1 MPQPNDFLVKRNEK
15 NAAAS
20 PASDAVFTWFGPTDV
35 QDRWRFLVER
45 EAGDDISVAPIQDAK
60 FKVGLK
66 AWRWKERE
74 GGTPETYVVVKT
86 KPTRVDL
93 RRAK

>member
-1 MPQPNDFLVKRNEK
+1 MPQPSDFLVKRNEK

-20 PASDAVFTWFGPTDV
+20 PAGDAVFTWFGPVDV
-35 QDRWRFLVER
+35 QERFRFLVVR
-45 EAGDDISVAPIQDAK
+45 EAGDDISVSPITDAK

-74 GGTPETYVVVKT
+74 GGTPEPYVVVKT

-93 RRAK
+93 RRLK